1 MTNGFCVSV
10 ERKISN
16 LQSNMPAADVTEFKY
31 YIGQE
36 KHKAYLSAIPDLYD
50 RRIVSYV
57 IGDNNNNALVFD
69 TFEQAIADNPDAHPL
84 CHSDRGFQYTNRIL
98 AA

>member
-1 MTNGFCVSV
+1 
-10 ERKISN
+10 
-16 LQSNMPAADVTEFKY
+16 MPAADVTEFKY

-36 KHKAYLSAIPDLYD
+36 KHKAYLSAILDLYD